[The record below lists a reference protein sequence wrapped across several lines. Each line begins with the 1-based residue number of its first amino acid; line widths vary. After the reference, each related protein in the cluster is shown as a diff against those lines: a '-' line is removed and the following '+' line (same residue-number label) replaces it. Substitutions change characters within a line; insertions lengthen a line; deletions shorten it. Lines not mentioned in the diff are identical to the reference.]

1 MRAPNDPVVAWR
13 LPPRR
18 GPSTPLLVFLHGRG
32 ADEADLLDCAS
43 ALPPEFAYAS
53 VRAPIEL
60 DGGGYTWFESRAVAR
75 PVAATL
81 RASIDMTSAW
91 LDGPATAQFNRKRT
105 YLFGFSAGMMMGGA
119 MLLDDPARFAGAV
132 LLSGAIPFDAGVAA
146 PPQRLAG
153 VPVFNGHGAL
163 DDVIPANLVAQTRQY
178 LRDRSGAV
186 LTSREYQHAH
196 AISPRELADIGTW
209 LRELG

>member
-1 MRAPNDPVVAWR
+1 MSDRSDPIVAWR
-13 LPPRR
+13 LPAKR
-18 GPSTPLLVFLHGRG
+18 GPATPLLVFLHGRG
-32 ADEADLLDCAS
+32 ADEHDLLDCAN

-81 RASIDMTSAW
+81 RASIDRTRVW
-91 LDGPATAQFNRKRT
+91 LDGPATAPFNRKRT
-105 YLFGFSAGMMMGGA
+105 YLFGFSAGMMMAGA

-132 LLSGAIPFDAGVAA
+132 LCSGAIPFDAGIAA

-153 VPVFNGHGAL
+153 IPIFNGHGSL
-163 DDVIPANLVAQTRQY
+163 DDVIPASLVAQTGQY
-178 LRDRSGAV
+178 LRDRSGAL
-186 LTSREYQHAH
+186 LTAREYPHGH
-196 AISPRELADIGTW
+196 AISPRELDEVGAW
-209 LRELG
+209 LRALP